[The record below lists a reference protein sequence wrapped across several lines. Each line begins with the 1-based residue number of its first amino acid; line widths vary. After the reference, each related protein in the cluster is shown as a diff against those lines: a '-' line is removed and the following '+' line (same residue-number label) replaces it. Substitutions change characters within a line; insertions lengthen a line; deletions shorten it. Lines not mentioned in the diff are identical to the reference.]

1 MKLKF
6 WEKEDDSLDSLT
18 ASEPK
23 DSLTNDFGGPGLPS
37 SADSLGS
44 SPTQEIKPKFG
55 EYSGLERPNMQAQE
69 TAKNYSKED
78 LLEAKIDAVKSKM
91 EIIDHKIDII
101 ITKLKNVY

>member
-18 ASEPK
+18 TESK
-23 DSLTNDFGGPGLPS
+23 DSLTSDFGGPGLPS
-37 SADSLGS
+37 SADTLGS
-44 SPTQEIKPKFG
+44 TPAREIQPKFG
-55 EYSGLERPNMQAQE
+55 EYSGLEKTTVPTQE
-69 TAKNYSKED
+69 NAKSYSKED

-91 EIIDHKIDII
+91 EIIDHKLDII